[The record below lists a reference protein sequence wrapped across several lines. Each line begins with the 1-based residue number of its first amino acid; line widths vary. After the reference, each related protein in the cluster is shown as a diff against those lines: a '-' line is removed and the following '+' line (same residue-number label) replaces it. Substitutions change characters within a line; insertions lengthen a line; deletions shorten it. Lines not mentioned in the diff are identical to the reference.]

1 MSKEFEEEVFS
12 PSSEFHFAG
21 GGSWVGMGFED
32 VEGHSADDG
41 EVLRRIVLSGA
52 GVVFVEDDVEGPVA
66 VVLDAPVGRHCFE
79 TAPWGQRFGERGV
92 VNARPDL
99 AFGRP
104 PGFDAPKGGEAGEGR
119 RAGRGGDDAGLAPF
133 LAIVSGLGLLM
144 KDQGA
149 ACVSGLE
156 RLDGAGVERPVV
168 GLELRGPARKRAAG
182 SCRPPPPRRA
192 PVQFRALRAERP

>member
-1 MSKEFEEEVFS
+1 
-12 PSSEFHFAG
+12 
-21 GGSWVGMGFED
+21 MGFED

-66 VVLDAPVGRHCFE
+66 VVLDAPVGSHCFE

-104 PGFDAPKGGEAGEGR
+104 LGFDAPKGGEAGEAR

-144 KDQGA
+144 KGQGA
-149 ACVSGLE
+149 ASSAASNALTALLWSGPWLA
-156 RLDGAGVERPVV
+156 L
-168 GLELRGPARKRAAG
+168 
-182 SCRPPPPRRA
+182 S
-192 PVQFRALRAERP
+192 FRA